1 MNRGKNRPTNQTYPE
16 KAMKTLPPISLAC
29 LLPGVLAVTFL
40 IFASGAHA
48 QVKIP
53 AKSESSLDN
62 TEADSVSSGVPQP
75 SRSQFQNNSNV
86 SRSAPAGPT
95 GLKQSPAP
103 LPKPGAVTAVQR
115 VESPKQNLNPERMKR
130 LAELRRELRI
140 SEIATQAKMS
150 LPADDIFEVTA
161 PTTINDLS
169 EPTLQKVAE
178 YLELVGLK
186 KITVKPFYVSTE
198 EGAKELSWARS
209 LALIEW
215 MTSHS
220 KVPLENFKAAGP
232 EPVVKAT
239 PKKYTKNVG
248 ETEFVNRI
256 DLLLEQ

>member
-1 MNRGKNRPTNQTYPE
+1 
-16 KAMKTLPPISLAC
+16 MKKITPISLAR
-29 LLPGVLAVTFL
+29 LLPVLLAFAFL
-40 IFASGAHA
+40 ISVPETQA

-62 TEADSVSSGVPQP
+62 AETDSVSSGIPQP
-75 SRSQFQNNSNV
+75 GRSPFQNNSNV
-86 SRSAPAGPT
+86 SHTAPAGPT
-95 GLKQSPAP
+95 GLKQAPAP

-115 VESPKQNLNPERMKR
+115 VDPPKQNLNPERMKR

-150 LPADDIFEVTA
+150 LPADDIFEETA

-178 YLELVGLK
+178 YLELVGLE
-186 KITVKPFYVSTE
+186 KITVKPFFVSTE

-220 KVPLENFKAAGP
+220 RVKPENFKAAGP

-248 ETEFVNRI
+248 DTEFVNRI